1 VLVEG
6 DDLTEPV
13 SDTVRSI
20 VDGHIVLSRDLAARG
35 HYPAVDILRSVSR
48 VMNDIVDEKHLSAAR
63 SIQSMTAVYEEAR
76 DLINIGAYVAGNNP
90 EIDNAIGHIDSI
102 NLFLKQDINEKA
114 AIEQVVAQMGAIID
128 IKHAGNA

>member
-1 VLVEG
+1 
-6 DDLTEPV
+6 
-13 SDTVRSI
+13 

-76 DLINIGAYVAGNNP
+76 DLINIGAYVNGNNP

-102 NLFLKQDINEKA
+102 NRFLKQDINEKA
-114 AIEQVVAQMGAIID
+114 SIEQVVAQMGAIID
-128 IKHAGNA
+128 VKHAGNA